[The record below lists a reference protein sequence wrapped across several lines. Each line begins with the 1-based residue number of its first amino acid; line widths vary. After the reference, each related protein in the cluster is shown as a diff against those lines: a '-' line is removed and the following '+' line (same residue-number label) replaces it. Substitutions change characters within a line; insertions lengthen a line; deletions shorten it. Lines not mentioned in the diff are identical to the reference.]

1 MRLRLLIILL
11 CLTTVQPM
19 FAQDPF
25 VGGYLQLSKVAGTTN
40 QFQLTVHLYI
50 SLHNAINQADLASGA
65 LTKDLRAKVFRKRDN
80 VDVTTSIDASGVI
93 DFSGGSSTG
102 IDLTYPNNCN
112 IGTLKS
118 KDLVLGKNITLDF
131 TRLSD
136 PDGYYVIAE
145 RCCRSSQLIN
155 IANPSSSSLILY
167 LFFTNAITQT
177 PAFQEAQGSFYC
189 LNQAKFVNL
198 PVINSGGTSIE
209 YSFEPLYKG
218 LSSPSSPLVLPQL
231 ASPKEVSWMSGYS
244 TSSPIASSIPIVL
257 SNAGTVQF
265 QPNKEGLYAMKI
277 MATQKMGGNIIS
289 QAQVEYDVLVKDC
302 KEVEKPRIYE
312 AGSISTAHK
321 NTITLCQKSYRVLE
335 TQANPNATYQ
345 WYYNGNPLP
354 NATTNKLRINDDVTG
369 DYRVEINDPTATCK
383 PTDTSLLTR
392 VIGDGGVG
400 LSLTPSLGTTICEDK
415 SPGTITPNI
424 SGATS
429 ANFTFEWTLDG
440 LTLNSNS
447 TIDYDRSGVYR
458 LVITQ
463 KNSPFCT
470 FDASLNIA
478 VNPLPQ
484 VDAQNVSNKTYIC
497 EGDLVTL
504 KAEVNA
510 GTTWLWQKD
519 GANFSTDQTINV
531 TQSGNYQLQA
541 TSDKGCKKNAPEVA
555 ITVSPKPTVTFAPI
569 PSFCEAKNLST
580 DLSIYVTPVSSNAG
594 VFTGKGMIGSVF
606 DPSKAGSGVWPIVYE
621 YTSADGCKNSATSNA
636 IVDRVPRVQLGEDIT
651 IFRGQQVQIP
661 VVGSQGSGYSFTWSP
676 TTGLLNPTDFSP
688 IAAPI
693 SHQEYTLEVVANTS
707 RCKASDK
714 INVFVYP
721 KIDIPNSFTPNGDRM
736 NDTWELDGID
746 EYPNIEVKIYNRWG
760 NEIFYSKG
768 YNQPFDGIQEGQR
781 IPTGTYYYVIKP
793 NVNLPALTGYVTVVK

>member
-11 CLTTVQPM
+11 CITTVQHV

-25 VGGYLQLSKVAGTTN
+25 VGGYLQLSKVANTTN

-50 SLHNAINQADLASGA
+50 SLHNATNQADLASGT

-80 VDVTTSIDASGVI
+80 VDVTTSVDASGII
-93 DFSGGSSTG
+93 DFTGGSSTSV
-102 IDLTYPNNCN
+102 DLVYPTNCN
-112 IGTLKS
+112 VVNQKS
-118 KDLVLGKNITLDF
+118 IELTLGKNITLDF
-131 TRLSD
+131 TQLNNT
-136 PDGYYVIAE
+136 DGYYVVVE
-145 RCCRSSQLIN
+145 RCCRSSQLTN
-155 IANPSSSSLILY
+155 VQNPSSSSLILY
-167 LFFTNAITQT
+167 LFFTSAINET
-177 PAFQEAQGSFYC
+177 PAFQQAQGSFYC
-189 LNQAKFVNL
+189 LNQSSFVNL
-198 PVINSGGTSIE
+198 PVTNANGTTID

-218 LSSPSSPLVLPQL
+218 LSTPSSPFVLPQL
-231 ASPKEVSWMSGYS
+231 ASPKEVTWASGYS
-244 TSSPIASSIPIVL
+244 TSSPIASSSPIVL
-257 SNAGTVQF
+257 SNLGTVQF
-265 QPNKEGLYAMKI
+265 KPDKEGLYAMKI

-302 KEVEKPRIYE
+302 KEVEKPRIYLE
-312 AGSISTAHK
+312 GSASTAHT
-321 NTITLCQKSYRVLE
+321 NTITLCQRSFRVLE

-345 WYYNGNPLP
+345 WYYNGSPLTG
-354 NATTNKLRINDDVTG
+354 ATTNKLRINDDVTG
-369 DYRVEINDPTATCK
+369 EYKVEINDPTATCK
-383 PTDTSLLTR
+383 PTETSQLTR
-392 VIGDGGVG
+392 VIGNGGVG
-400 LSLTPSLGTTICEDK
+400 LSLTPSLGTTICEDVA
-415 SPGTITPNI
+415 PGTITPSI
-424 SGATS
+424 SGANPADFS
-429 ANFTFEWTLDG
+429 FDWTLDNFT
-440 LTLNSNS
+440 LTSNREAA
-447 TIDYDRSGVYR
+447 YDRSGVYR

-463 KNSPFCT
+463 RNSPFCT

-484 VDAQNVSNKTYIC
+484 VSVQNISNKTEVC
-497 EGDLVTL
+497 EGEVVTL
-504 KAEVNA
+504 KAEVNT
-510 GTTWLWQKD
+510 GTTWLWLKD
-519 GANFSTDQTINV
+519 GANFSSNQTINI

-555 ITVSPKPTVTFAPI
+555 IRVYPKPTVTFAPI

-580 DLSIYVTPVSSNAG
+580 DLTIYVTPVSSNAG
-594 VFTGKGMIGSVF
+594 VFSGKGMTGSVF

-621 YTSADGCKNSATSNA
+621 YTSADGCKNTATSNA

-661 VVGSQGSGYSFTWSP
+661 VVGSQGSDYSFTWSP

-693 SHQEYTLEVVANTS
+693 AHQEYTLEIVANTS

-721 KIDIPNSFTPNGDRM
+721 KIDIPNSFTPNGDRI

-768 YNQPFDGIQEGQR
+768 YSQPFDGIQEGQR